1 MVLSAS
7 SWGPLVYLL
16 ECSTAFSLFDWGCV
30 VSWRSSDRAA
40 RLPRDWEE
48 RRAFVRAR
56 ADGRCEALLRDG
68 SRCPAA
74 GSECDHVARGDDH
87 GTDNLQWL
95 CSWHH
100 KRKTRVEARRELEAA
115 RARNAPRARRH
126 PGLV

>member
-1 MVLSAS
+1 MAFSMS

-16 ECSTAFSLFDWGCV
+16 ECLTGFSLFGWGCV

-48 RRAFVRAR
+48 RRAIVRAR

-68 SRCPAA
+68 SRCPAV

-100 KRKTRVEARRELEAA
+100 KRKTQVEARRELEAA
-115 RARNAPRARRH
+115 RARNEPRARRH